1 MKKPEHLSRFPCMQP
16 WIGRKY
22 GCDERRLTV
31 VGESHYLPP
40 DVTCKNYC
48 PSTWYSTRQEDVPNI
63 NCAHSY
69 MDTQKCVRQRHISRN
84 PTYKTIEEVVSFEEI
99 AFFNY
104 VFRPAEQN
112 KKGYSQTSCFDILDD
127 DRAVSSE
134 IMEWF
139 IQEHQPT
146 AIVIASA
153 TVMEYTC
160 VRYDLAAHP
169 EIATCVTVHPRCAKR
184 FKQDVREFLNDE
196 SCRGSKAYLPLYLKE
211 CEKARCHSYRWR
223 RRPS

>member
-1 MKKPEHLSRFPCMQP
+1 MKMPDHLWWFPCMQP

-22 GCDERRLTV
+22 DERRLTV

-48 PSTWYSTRQEDVPNI
+48 PSTWYSIRQEDVPNI

-69 MDTQKCVRQRHISRN
+69 MDTQKCVRQRHTSGNR
-84 PTYKTIEEVVSFEEI
+84 TYKTIEEVVSFEEI

-104 VFRPAEQN
+104 VFRPAEEK

-153 TVMEYTC
+153 IVMKYTC

-169 EIATCVTVHPRCAKR
+169 EIATCMTDHPQSPRKR
-184 FKQDVREFLNDE
+184 FQKDVKRFLENGYQ
-196 SCRGSKAYLPLYLKE
+196 GSNACLPLCLKE